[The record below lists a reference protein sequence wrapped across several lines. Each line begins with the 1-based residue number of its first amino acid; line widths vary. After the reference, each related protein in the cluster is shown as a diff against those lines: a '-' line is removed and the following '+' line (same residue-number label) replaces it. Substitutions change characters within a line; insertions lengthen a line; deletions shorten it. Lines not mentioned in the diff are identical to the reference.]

1 MINNLLKFFLLKNT
15 LFLKIILVFTLP
27 AIGMLY
33 FSSVLVYEK
42 IETLNEVSNIQKNI
56 QYITAT
62 QKLVHSLQKERG
74 FSAIYLNSKRY
85 KKKLEKQRLITNDL
99 YDNYLNKS
107 ISFKNQTE
115 IVSSI
120 KRVQSNFYSLEV
132 IRDEVENKKNNS
144 FEVFKKY
151 NYLNELLLDSIYS
164 LKPIHFATEFND
176 KFSYLLNLLLANE
189 YIAIERGLS
198 SILITSNNEE
208 PAIYKELIKTYTY
221 QVINKKQFLLKA
233 DLDEINKYNQE
244 LKLTIENDIVEIRKK
259 LLSGKYDEFPTLNH
273 WWNLSSQKIDSLS
286 NVYDYVTIKVLKLAR
301 QLENDAYLAQILSLT
316 FLMVS
321 FITLISLLFVLRSII
336 FNEQKSFNKIKKQQD
351 VYKLLNKT
359 NKFLLKIDNE
369 KLLFNKICKL
379 ISENQSMTFGFIY
392 KMQKDNKA
400 KLIAQQGELKELLN
414 TKLLD
419 ENNKNDNLITKVIK
433 ENRNIIIPDFEK
445 DNLSVLSDVAS
456 VFNIKSAAAF
466 PISKFNKVVSVLVL
480 YSNEKNFFDEEI
492 EILFEKMINDMTHAL
507 EKMDYEKIR
516 LNQESELRI
525 ASYAFESNEPMI
537 ITNSEGLIINANTAF
552 CNVMGY
558 NKEDVIDRN
567 PNMFKSK
574 HQNKEFYEKLWQD
587 LISEGSWSG
596 VIYNTKKNKT
606 KIPLRSTITAIKD
619 DKGYITHFLGQYL
632 DISEDI
638 DKQKVLEYQATHDNL
653 TGLPNRLLLLDR
665 IEHAITKVT
674 RHNILGGLVF
684 IDLDNFKK
692 INDTL
697 GHDVGDSLLIMVAK
711 KLKETVREE
720 DTIARIGGDEFI
732 VLADCI
738 GTSKE
743 EAKHNMQRLSE
754 KIKFSLN
761 SIIEIDGHKNISTPS
776 IGVTLFSDASIGA
789 KDIIKQADTAM
800 YVAKKQGKNAIEF
813 FD

>member
-42 IETLNEVSNIQKNI
+42 IDTLAEVSNIQKNI
-56 QYITAT
+56 QYINAT
-62 QKLVHSLQKERG
+62 QKLVDSLEKERG
-74 FSAIYLNSKRY
+74 YSAIYSGAEKF
-85 KKKLEKQRLITNDL
+85 KEKLDKQRIKTNEM
-99 YDNYLNKS
+99 YANYLKKS
-107 ISFKNQTE
+107 IHFKNQTE
-115 IVSSI
+115 IVVNI
-120 KRVQSNFYSLEV
+120 KKVQSNFYSLEL
-132 IRDEVENKKNNS
+132 IRNEVNNKKNNS
-144 FEVFKKY
+144 FESFKKY
-151 NYLNELLLDSIYS
+151 SYLNELLLDSIYS
-164 LKPIHFATEFND
+164 LRPIHFAAEFNN
-176 KFSYLLNLLLANE
+176 KFSYLLNLLLQNE

-198 SILITSNNEE
+198 SILITSKINNPE
-208 PAIYKELIKTYTY
+208 IHKELIKSYTK
-221 QVINKKQFLLKA
+221 QLINKKQFLLKA
-233 DLDEINKYNQE
+233 ELDEVNKYNQE
-244 LKLTIENDIVEIRKK
+244 LKLTTENDIQEIRKK
-259 LLSGKYDEFPTLNH
+259 LESYRSRDYPDINV
-273 WWNLSSQKIDSLS
+273 WWDLSSQKIDSLE
-286 NVYDYVTIKVLKLAR
+286 NVYDYVTVKVLKLAR
-301 QLENDAYLAQILSLT
+301 DLENDAYLAQILSLT
-316 FLMVS
+316 FLLVS

-336 FNEQKSFNKIKKQQD
+336 FNEQRSFTKIKKQQD

-379 ISENQSMTFGFIY
+379 ISENNSMTFGFIY
-392 KMQKDNKA
+392 KKTKEHNM
-400 KLIAQQGELKELLN
+400 KLIAQQGELKELLT
-414 TKLLD
+414 TKLID
-419 ENNKNDNLITKVIK
+419 ENNKNDNLITKVLNEK
-433 ENRNIIIPDFEK
+433 RNVIIPDFEV
-445 DNLSVLSDVAS
+445 DNISVLSDVAS
-456 VFNIKSAAAF
+456 LFDIKSAAAF
-466 PISKFNKVVSVLVL
+466 PIMKFNNIVSVLVL
-480 YSNEKNFFDEEI
+480 YSNVKNFFDEEI

-507 EKMDYEKIR
+507 EKMDYEKNR
-516 LNQESELRI
+516 LKQEAELRL

-537 ITNSEGLIINANTAF
+537 ITNSEASIINANTAF

-558 NKEDVIDRN
+558 TKQDVIDRN

-574 HQNKEFYEKLWQD
+574 HQNKEFYDKLWSD
-587 LISEGSWSG
+587 LLNEGSWSG
-596 VIYNTKKNKT
+596 VIYNTKKNKE

-619 DKGYITHFLGQYL
+619 DNGDITHFLGQYI

-711 KLKETVREE
+711 KIRETVREE

-738 GTSKE
+738 GASKE
-743 EAKHNMQRLSE
+743 EAKFNMQRLSE

-761 SIIEIDGHKNISTPS
+761 SIMEIDGHKNISTPS

-800 YVAKKQGKNAIEF
+800 YVAKKQGKNSIEF

>member
-42 IETLNEVSNIQKNI
+42 IKTLNEVSNIQKNI

-74 FSAIYLNSKRY
+74 FSAIYLNSKKY
-85 KKKLEKQRLITNDL
+85 KDKLEKQKLITNDL
-99 YDNYLNKS
+99 YNDYLNKS

-115 IVSSI
+115 IVTNI
-120 KRVQSNFYSLEV
+120 KKVQSNFYSLEV
-132 IRDEVENKKNNS
+132 IRNEVKNKKNNS
-144 FEVFKKY
+144 FEAFRKY
-151 NYLNELLLDSIYS
+151 SYLNELLLDSISS
-164 LKPIHFATEFND
+164 LKPILFATEFNN
-176 KFSYLLNLLLANE
+176 KFSYLLNLLFANE

-198 SILITSNNEE
+198 SILITSKKEE
-208 PAIYKELIKTYTY
+208 PLIYKELIKSYTY
-221 QVINKKQFLLKA
+221 QIINKKQFLLKA
-233 DLDEINKYNQE
+233 ELDEVNKYNQE
-244 LKLTIENDIVEIRKK
+244 LKLTIENDILEIRKT
-259 LLSGKYDEFPTLNH
+259 LLNKKFDEYPTLNS
-273 WWNLSSQKIDSLS
+273 WWILSSKKIDSLS
-286 NVYDYVTIKVLKLAR
+286 NVYDYVTIKVSKLAR
-301 QLENDAYLAQILSLT
+301 NLENDAYLAQILSLT

-369 KLLFNKICKL
+369 KLLFSKICKL
-379 ISENQSMTFGFIY
+379 ISENNSMTFGFIY
-392 KMQKDNKA
+392 KLTKDNKA

-414 TKLLD
+414 SKLID
-419 ENNKNDNLITKVIK
+419 ENNKNNNLITKVID
-433 ENRNIIIPDFEK
+433 ENRNIIIPDFTK
-445 DNLSVLSDVAS
+445 DNISVLSDVANI
-456 VFNIKSAAAF
+456 FNIKSAAAF
-466 PISKFNKVVSVLVL
+466 PITKFNKVVSVLVL

-507 EKMDYEKIR
+507 EKMEYEKTR

-558 NKEDVIDRN
+558 TKKDVIDRN

-574 HQNKEFYEKLWQD
+574 HQNKEFYEKLWSN
-587 LISEGSWSG
+587 LLNHGSWSG
-596 VIYNTKKNKT
+596 VIYNTKKNKE

-619 DKGYITHFLGQYL
+619 DNGDITHFLGQYI

-684 IDLDNFKK
+684 IDLDNFKE

-697 GHDVGDSLLIMVAK
+697 GHDIGDSLLIMVAK
-711 KLKETVREE
+711 KIKETVREE

-738 GTSKE
+738 GSSKE
-743 EAKHNMQRLSE
+743 EAKFNMQRLSE

-800 YVAKKQGKNAIEF
+800 YVAKKQGKNSIEF